1 MDVIK
6 VLLVDDHDLFRRGLA
21 GMLARQPDFDVVGE
35 VGDGLE
41 AVERAAETMPD
52 VILMD
57 VYMPRCDGIEATRRI
72 KARMPYVKV
81 VMLTVSE
88 EEQKL
93 FEAIKAGAQGYLLK
107 KIAPRDLYAMVRAAA
122 HGEAPISPVVAG
134 TLIREF
140 SRMAQDAADPCD
152 ATLITP
158 REQDVLGLVAQG
170 ASNKQIAAAL
180 HLSEHTVRNHL
191 RNILEKLHLHNRAQA
206 AAFAVRA
213 GLARPTSIE

>member
-1 MDVIK
+1 MDSIK
-6 VLLVDDHDLFRRGLA
+6 VLLADDHALFRRGIA
-21 GMLARQPDFDVVGE
+21 AMLARQPDFEVVGE
-35 VGDGLE
+35 AADGFE
-41 AVERAAETMPD
+41 AEERAIATMPD
-52 VILMD
+52 LILMD

-72 KARMPYVKV
+72 KAQLPYVKV

-88 EEQKL
+88 EAQKL
-93 FEAIKAGAQGYLLK
+93 FDAVKAGAQGYLLK

-134 TLIREF
+134 ALMREF
-140 SRMAQDAADPCD
+140 SRMAQGAADPAE
-152 ATLITP
+152 ATLLTP
-158 REQDVLGLVAQG
+158 REQDVLTLVADG

-180 HLSEHTVRNHL
+180 RISEHTVRNHL

-213 GLARPTSIE
+213 GLARSTPLA